1 MRGRGT
7 MAEIK
12 EVLEDENKISTVV
25 GDDIELRGRLVF
37 KNSLKLKGFFEG
49 KIESKGHL
57 IIGQEATVSA
67 EIRAG
72 VVSVN
77 GRANGKIK
85 AAQRIEL
92 FSKSVTNADLVTPEL
107 TIDKGA
113 VFNGTCVMSD
123 K

>member
-1 MRGRGT
+1 

-12 EVLEDENKISTVV
+12 EIVEDENKISTVV

-67 EIRAG
+67 EIKAG

-77 GRANGKIK
+77 GRSNGKIK

-92 FSKSVTNADLVTPEL
+92 FNKSVTNSDLITPEL
-107 TIDKGA
+107 NIEKGA
-113 VFNGTCVMSD
+113 IFNGTCIMSE

>member
-1 MRGRGT
+1 